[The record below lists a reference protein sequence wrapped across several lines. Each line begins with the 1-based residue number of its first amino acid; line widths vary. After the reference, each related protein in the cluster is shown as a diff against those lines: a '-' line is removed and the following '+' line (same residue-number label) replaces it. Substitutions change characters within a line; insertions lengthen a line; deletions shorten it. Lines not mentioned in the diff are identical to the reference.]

1 MAYENAKELAEEREI
16 KKEQKE
22 VKSVRRRLLEPPRES
37 SNDEVNKKML
47 RAAKILERMVNQNT
61 FDEIAQVGVNNN
73 FCVFLS
79 LFRIS
84 GFTRTLLMSSV
95 RLRGRCCPCG
105 NSGSSGRAS
114 WRSRPSAGTLLTT
127 TSSLQASDHVGHFR
141 TTY

>member
-22 VKSVRRRLLEPPRES
+22 VKSARRRLLEPARES

-61 FDEIAQVGVNNN
+61 FDEIAQVGVNKH
-73 FCVFLS
+73 FRKFVS

-95 RLRGRCCPCG
+95 RLRGRCYPCG
-105 NSGSSGRAS
+105 NLGSNGHAS
-114 WRSRPSAGTLLTT
+114 WRSRPFAGTQLTT
-127 TSSLQASDHVGHFR
+127 TSSLQASDHVGIFWN
-141 TTY
+141 TY

>member
-73 FCVFLS
+73 FCVF
-79 LFRIS
+79 FCS
-84 GFTRTLLMSSV
+84 GFPV
-95 RLRGRCCPCG
+95 LRGR
-105 NSGSSGRAS
+105 
-114 WRSRPSAGTLLTT
+114 
-127 TSSLQASDHVGHFR
+127 F
-141 TTY
+141 

>member
-22 VKSVRRRLLEPPRES
+22 VKSARRRLLEPARES

-61 FDEIAQVGVNNN
+61 FDEIAQVGVNKH
-73 FCVFLS
+73 FRKFVS
-79 LFRIS
+79 SFRIS

-95 RLRGRCCPCG
+95 RLRGRCCRC
-105 NSGSSGRAS
+105 GSSAS
-114 WRSRPSAGTLLTT
+114 SRRTDWRTLHCAGTPHTA
-127 TSSLQASDHVGHFR
+127 TSSPPATAAVR
-141 TTY
+141 